1 MNKKVLIVGSGFM
14 GTSISMG
21 LHESDISCVESNQD
35 FRELLA
41 KKNIYQKIFSNNKS
55 VSGSYDLIFICTR
68 QSEALNNILYFCE
81 LYPDALVTDI
91 ASSKKFL
98 KDHFLPINFISSHPI
113 CGSHKTGPEN
123 AEPNLFENKEVI
135 IISETINTHIYDALV
150 SAWNALGANI
160 SEMSFSEHDRNYAY
174 LSHFPHLF
182 SFLYREILEEE
193 GINYKKYSG
202 DSMKEIL
209 RLSEANKELWDE
221 IFSDNEVN
229 LNALKDKIK
238 NKLS

>member
-21 LHESDISCVESNQD
+21 LGEKDISCVESNQD
-35 FRELLA
+35 YRELLA
-41 KKNIYQKIFSNNKS
+41 EKNIYQKIFSNNES
-55 VSGSYDLIFICTR
+55 VSGSFGLIFICTR
-68 QSEALNNILYFCE
+68 QSETLENILYFCE
-81 LYPDALVTDI
+81 HYPEALITDI
-91 ASSKKFL
+91 ASSKNFL
-98 KDHFLPINFISSHPI
+98 KDHDLPGNFISSHPI
-113 CGSHKTGPEN
+113 CGSHKTGPNN
-123 AEPNLFENKEVI
+123 AEPNLFKNKEVI
-135 IISETINTHIYDALV
+135 IIKETINTKSDILV
-150 SAWNALGANI
+150 NTWNALGANT
-160 SEMSFSEHDRNYAY
+160 SEMSFREHDRNYAY

-182 SFLYREILEEE
+182 SFLYKEILEEE

-209 RLSEANKELWDE
+209 RLSEADKELWDE

-229 LNALKDKIK
+229 LNALKEKIK